1 MNSRWGLL
9 AGSLL
14 WVAFVFGLQVAL
26 SAAIGRDS
34 GFGEEFHCR
43 LPNGYR
49 LSGKAPFLFGRLTSS
64 KGGPEFDCVVRL
76 CERDDL
82 ILLDRVVGCEGAN
95 TSNEFV
101 LLHTLY
107 FDVKR
112 FSTQEEMRKAA
123 SAVGMA
129 PELRLVSDVYR
140 DRRGWVVDATLIL
153 LALLPPLWVLARKLT
168 GRRTG

>member
-14 WVAFVFGLQVAL
+14 WVAFVFGLQVAV

-34 GFGEEFHCR
+34 GLGDEFYCM
-43 LPNGYR
+43 
-49 LSGKAPFLFGRLTSS
+49 
-64 KGGPEFDCVVRL
+64 VRL
-76 CERDDL
+76 HERDDL
-82 ILLDRVVGCEGAN
+82 LLLDRVVGCEGTN
-95 TSNEFV
+95 TRNEFV

-112 FSTQEEMRKAA
+112 FSTQEEMLKGVR
-123 SAVGMA
+123 AVGIL

-140 DRRGWVVDATLIL
+140 ERRGWALDAALLL
-153 LALLPPLWVLARKLT
+153 LAVLPPVWFVFQRPRKARAA
-168 GRRTG
+168 

>member
-1 MNSRWGLL
+1 MGC
-9 AGSLL
+9 LL
-14 WVAFVFGLQVAL
+14 WVALVFGLHLAI
-26 SAAIGRDS
+26 SAALGRDS
-34 GFGEEFHCR
+34 GFGDEFYCR

-76 CERDDL
+76 YERDDL
-82 ILLDRVVGCEGAN
+82 ILLDRVVGCQGAN
-95 TSNEFV
+95 TRNEFV

-123 SAVGMA
+123 SAVGMV

-140 DRRGWVVDATLIL
+140 DGRGWVLDATLIL
-153 LALLPPLWVLARKLT
+153 LALLPPVWLGWRSRVKVD
-168 GRRTG
+168 